1 MLCLGANTC
10 IPAIK
15 VLYLTSINLISHL
28 TILYNDVENIRIF
41 CPATIANLSC
51 GFDVLGLCL
60 NNVGDEMIIRR
71 SPVKG
76 IRITKIEGADLPL
89 ETERNVA
96 GVAAL
101 AMLESIQTDVGFE
114 LEIYKHINAGS
125 GIGSSA
131 ASSAGAVFG
140 VNELLGRPFTLKEL
154 VPFAMQGERLASGSA
169 HADNV
174 APALLGGFTLVRSYN
189 PLDIVRIE
197 SPEGLHAT
205 VVHPQIEL
213 RTSDARS
220 VLKQN
225 ISLKTAIVQWGN
237 VGGLVAGLYTKDYD
251 LIGRS
256 LHDEIVE
263 PLRSVLI
270 PEFDKVKAVCRENGA
285 LGSGISG
292 SGPSIFALSRDKET
306 ADHIGVAMAAV
317 YDAIGLP
324 YEVHVSTINP
334 TGMRILYSE

>member
-1 MLCLGANTC
+1 MNE
-10 IPAIK
+10 IK
-15 VLYLTSINLISHL
+15 L
-28 TILYNDVENIRIF
+28 F

-60 NNVGDEMIIRR
+60 DTAGDEMIIRK
-71 SPVKG
+71 SEEKG
-76 IRITKIEGADLPL
+76 VRITKIEGADLPL

-101 AMLESIQTDVGFE
+101 ALLKEIETNFGFDI
-114 LEIYKHINAGS
+114 EIYKHIKAGS

-131 ASSAGAVFG
+131 ASAAGAVFG
-140 VNELLGRPFTLKEL
+140 INELLGRPFSRKDL
-154 VPFAMQGERLASGSA
+154 VQFAMQGEKLASGNA

-189 PLDIVRIE
+189 PLDVIKIE
-197 SPEGLHAT
+197 SPSELYAT

-213 RTSDARS
+213 KTSDARS
-220 VLKQN
+220 VLKQTV
-225 ISLKTAIVQWGN
+225 SLKSAIVQWGN
-237 VGGLVAGLYTKDYD
+237 VGGLVAGLYTQDYD

-263 PLRSVLI
+263 PVRSMLI
-270 PEFDKVKAVCRENGA
+270 PGFDLIKKTALENGA

-292 SGPSIFALSRDKET
+292 SGPSIFALSKGITT
-306 ADHIGVAMAAV
+306 ANKIAKAMSAV
-317 YDAIGLP
+317 YEDMFLP
-324 YEVHVSTINP
+324 YEIHVSKINP
-334 TGMRILYSE
+334 DGIRII

>member
-1 MLCLGANTC
+1 MTLDFKTIIMNE
-10 IPAIK
+10 IK
-15 VLYLTSINLISHL
+15 
-28 TILYNDVENIRIF
+28 IF

-60 NNVGDEMIIRR
+60 ETAGDEMIIRK
-71 SPVKG
+71 SAIKG
-76 IRITKIEGADLPL
+76 IRITKIVGADLPL
-89 ETERNVA
+89 ETEKNVA

-101 AMLESIQTDVGFE
+101 AMLEAVETEFGFE
-114 LEIYKHINAGS
+114 IEIYKHIKAGS

-140 VNELLGRPFTLKEL
+140 INELLGRPFTRKEL
-154 VPFAMQGERLASGSA
+154 VLFAMQGEKLASGNA

-189 PLDIVRIE
+189 PLDIIKIE
-197 SPEGLHAT
+197 SPSELYAT

-213 RTSDARS
+213 KTSDARS
-220 VLKQN
+220 VLKQTV
-225 ISLKTAIVQWGN
+225 SLKSAIMQWGN
-237 VGGLVAGLYTKDYD
+237 VGGLIAGLYTNDYD

-270 PEFDKVKAVCRENGA
+270 PGFDLIKKTALENGA

-292 SGPSIFALSRDKET
+292 SGPSIFALSKGKET
-306 ADHIGVAMAAV
+306 ADKIAKAMSAV
-317 YDAIGLP
+317 YDAMNLP
-324 YEVHVSTINP
+324 YEIHVSKVNDE
-334 TGMRILYSE
+334 GMKIVSP

>member
-1 MLCLGANTC
+1 MNE
-10 IPAIK
+10 IK
-15 VLYLTSINLISHL
+15 
-28 TILYNDVENIRIF
+28 IF

-60 NNVGDEMIIRR
+60 ETAGDEMIIRK
-71 SPVKG
+71 SDVKG
-76 IRITKIEGADLPL
+76 VRITKIVGADLPL
-89 ETERNVA
+89 ETEKNVA

-101 AMLESIQTDVGFE
+101 AMLENLESEFGFE
-114 LEIYKHINAGS
+114 IEIYKNIKAGS

-140 VNELLGRPFTLKEL
+140 INELLGRPFTRKEL
-154 VPFAMQGERLASGSA
+154 VLYAMQGEKLASGNA

-189 PLDIVRIE
+189 PLDIIKIE
-197 SPEGLHAT
+197 SPSELYAT

-213 RTSDARS
+213 KTSDARS

-225 ISLKTAIVQWGN
+225 VSLKSAIVQWGN
-237 VGGLVAGLYTKDYD
+237 LGGLISGLYTKDYD

-270 PEFDKVKAVCRENGA
+270 PGFDLIKQTAIDNGA

-292 SGPSIFALSRDKET
+292 SGPSIFALSKGAAT
-306 ADHIGVAMAAV
+306 AEKIAKAMSEV
-317 YDAIGLP
+317 YENMNLP
-324 YEVHVSTINP
+324 YEIHVSKVNDEGVKI
-334 TGMRILYSE
+334 II